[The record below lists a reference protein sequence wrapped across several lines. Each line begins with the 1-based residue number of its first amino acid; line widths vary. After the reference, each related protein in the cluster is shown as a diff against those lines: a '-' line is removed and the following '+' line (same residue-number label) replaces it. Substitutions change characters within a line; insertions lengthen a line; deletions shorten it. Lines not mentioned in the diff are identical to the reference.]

1 MTVIEKS
8 EIINLL
14 HQRDTYLMVDKVSH
28 LDDDKISTVKTAHL
42 SDPYI
47 SGHFPG
53 APVIPGAMLQE
64 MCTQAAGLFIT
75 KKHCPIENYDSN
87 KDQGW
92 ALGVLNK
99 VNYAKFYSVSKP
111 EIETQVDV
119 ELSSFEDS
127 LFKFKAKVTQKG
139 ELKAKFSFNLMNIKD
154 HYIK

>member
-1 MTVIEKS
+1 MALIEKS
-8 EIINLL
+8 EILTLL
-14 HQRDTYLMVDKVSH
+14 HQRDTYLMLDKVTELEQH
-28 LDDDKISTVKTAHL
+28 RIKTSKVAKL

-47 SGHFPG
+47 SGHFPD

-64 MCTQAAGLFIT
+64 MCTQSAGLLIT
-75 KKHCPIENYDSN
+75 KNHCPIENYNST

-111 EIETQVDV
+111 EIETLIEV
-119 ELSSFEDS
+119 ELLSHEEN
-127 LFKFKAKVTQKG
+127 LFKFKAKVMQKDV
-139 ELKAKFSFNLMNIKD
+139 LKAKFSFNLMNIKD

>member
-1 MTVIEKS
+1 MAILEKK
-8 EIINLL
+8 EILTIL
-14 HQRDTYLMVDKVSH
+14 HQRDTYLMVDEVSH
-28 LDDDKISTVKTAHL
+28 LDDNKIITNKTAQL
-42 SDPYI
+42 TDPYI

-75 KKHCPIENYDSN
+75 KKHCPIENYDST

-111 EIETQVDV
+111 EIETNIEV

-127 LFKFKAKVTQKG
+127 LFKFKAKVTQKN